1 MLNLPNSLT
10 LLRIFFVPF
19 LVGILL
25 APPWALADDPLIMN
39 TVRLREILGVSFFLA
54 ASLTDWLDGYLARR
68 RNQVTRLGTLL
79 DPLADKLLMSA
90 AFIALVEE
98 RYAPAWMV
106 IIIVGRELAV
116 TGLRSVAAASGVV
129 MPASRWGKFK
139 TGSQVVAIVL
149 LILTN
154 SLERWG
160 RYEWLAVG
168 ALWIVMLLAVFSAV
182 DYFFSFHRRLGGSGG
197 PGPAA
202 WR

>member
-25 APPWALADDPLIMN
+25 APPWALADDPIILN
-39 TVRLREILGVSFFLA
+39 TVRLREVLGVSFFLA
-54 ASLTDWLDGYLARR
+54 ASLTDWLDGYIARR

-116 TGLRSVAAASGVV
+116 TGLRSVAATSGMV
-129 MPASRWGKFK
+129 MPASVWGKFK
-139 TGSQVVAIVL
+139 TASQVVAIVL

-160 RYEWLAVG
+160 RYEWIAVG
-168 ALWIVMLLAVFSAV
+168 SLWIVMILAVISAA
-182 DYFFSFHRRLGGSGG
+182 DYFYAFHRRLDQSTGQGTQ
-197 PGPAA
+197 P